1 MLARFTRQACLQQS
15 KPALSAK
22 FESIKSIVYKILLA
36 SLYLRRFYADTLR
49 SPAPN
54 SNESKNLAREIRK
67 NADVNIPAPPNFKTC
82 TPIKV
87 AELLSEIMRG
97 YERS

>member
-1 MLARFTRQACLQQS
+1 MLARSTRKPSLQQS
-15 KPALSAK
+15 KPAPSAQ

-54 SNESKNLAREIRK
+54 SNESKDLAMEI
-67 NADVNIPAPPNFKTC
+67 
-82 TPIKV
+82 
-87 AELLSEIMRG
+87 
-97 YERS
+97 